1 MNNIIQHIYEIIN
14 SRCRKIPNSNFIQ
27 YTDTYFWSQK
37 QNQSFIEGF
46 KQNYPQEFQEEFNDI
61 FDELHPY

>member
-14 SRCRKIPNSNFIQ
+14 SRCHKVPNSNLIQ
-27 YTDTYFWSQK
+27 YTDTYSWLQT
-37 QNQSFIEGF
+37 QNQSFIECF